1 MNRFPRRAALIAAL
15 VPFLVLGA
23 GAPAWAH
30 DALIESTPAAN
41 STVTE
46 ALTTISLTFSE
57 QPAAFED
64 AAIDIEVF
72 DPSGAKLTSGEVTI
86 SDRTLTKAVTPSVQ
100 GEYEVVYQNISSD
113 SHVTTGDF
121 TFTYAGPVAEATTAP
136 ATAPTAAP
144 ATSAP
149 ATTATTAPAEPE
161 DGWNLGLTVG
171 IVLGLIVVAGLG
183 ALVAVLVA
191 RARGSRSSR

>member
-1 MNRFPRRAALIAAL
+1 MNRVPRRAALIAAL

-30 DALIESTPAAN
+30 DSLIESSPAAN

-72 DPSGAKLTSGEVTI
+72 DPSGEKLTTGTVTI
-86 SDRTLTKAVTPSVQ
+86 SDRTLSKAVTPSVQ

-121 TFTYAGPVAEATTAP
+121 TFTYAGPVAAATPSATPTTEAATPAASAEPEATEA
-136 ATAPTAAP
+136 
-144 ATSAP
+144 
-149 ATTATTAPAEPE
+149 E
-161 DGWNLGLTVG
+161 DGWNLGLTLG
-171 IVLGLIVVAGLG
+171 IVLGLVVVAGLG

-191 RARGSRSSR
+191 RARGSRANR

>member
-72 DPSGAKLTSGEVTI
+72 DPSGVKLTSGEVTI

-136 ATAPTAAP
+136 ATAP